1 MQSDG
6 EQQQQHA
13 HVSQFLQK
21 VARRFPYSEER
32 EAGGQIPDER
42 RYLQIADRES

>member
-1 MQSDG
+1 VQSDG

-13 HVSQFLQK
+13 YVSQFVQK
-21 VARRFPYSEER
+21 VARRLSHGEER

-42 RYLQIADRES
+42 RYLQIADRKS

>member
-1 MQSDG
+1 VQSDG

-13 HVSQFLQK
+13 YVSQFVQK
-21 VARRFPYSEER
+21 VAHRFPYSEER

-42 RYLQIADRES
+42 RYLQISDLKS